1 MPRKGSPTL
10 TDAELRL
17 MEVLWERGEATVG
30 QVVDALA
37 GTGALAYSSVL
48 TTMRILERKG
58 YTRHRKEGR
67 AFMYTPVVDRNAARS
82 TAVRFIMDRFFER
95 SAASMMLNILKSEEF
110 DPDELEQLKR
120 LIEESED

>member
-95 SAASMMLNILKSEEF
+95 SAVSMMLNILKSEEF

>member
-17 MEVLWERGEATVG
+17 MEVLWDRGEATVG
-30 QVVDALA
+30 QVVDVLA
-37 GTGALAYSSVL
+37 GTVELAYSSVL

-67 AFMYTPVVDRNAARS
+67 AFIYTPMVDRDTARS
-82 TAVRFIMDRFFER
+82 TAVWFIMDRFFER
-95 SAASMMLNILKSEEF
+95 SATSMMLNILESEEL
-110 DPDELEQLKR
+110 DPDELEQLKK